1 MLLISVDTKRN
12 FGLLTFWTLM
22 FAGLAVMLESEIR
35 IGSKHPLLELIQT
48 ILTIDLLAAI
58 GIGFTGGLM
67 HGFTGWGGAMV
78 MMPLMSLMY
87 GPVQS
92 LGIILIGGMLVSAKL
107 FPWAAKRTDW
117 QEMKPLLGAIVLAI
131 PAGTYLLFQLELS
144 LVIKI
149 IGVIIMM
156 SALLQLSGWSYK
168 GPRGAV
174 PAASAGLACGFIN
187 GFSGCGGAPLV
198 LYILSKPV
206 PAEIQRANLIIAVT
220 VISFCVFTFL
230 VIGGGM
236 DGRSLARG
244 VIIAPIQLL
253 GAWIGAGLFQRL
265 PGEVFKRFSLIMLI
279 VLGLSVTI
287 I

>member
-1 MLLISVDTKRN
+1 
-12 FGLLTFWTLM
+12 
-22 FAGLAVMLESEIR
+22 
-35 IGSKHPLLELIQT
+35 
-48 ILTIDLLAAI
+48 
-58 GIGFTGGLM
+58 
-67 HGFTGWGGAMV
+67 
-78 MMPLMSLMY
+78 MSLMY

-117 QEMKPLLGAIVLAI
+117 QEMKPLLSAIVLAI

-287 I
+287 F

>member
-1 MLLISVDTKRN
+1 
-12 FGLLTFWTLM
+12 
-22 FAGLAVMLESEIR
+22 
-35 IGSKHPLLELIQT
+35 LLELIQS

-92 LGIILIGGMLVSAKL
+92 LGIVLIGGMLVSAQL
-107 FPWAAKRTDW
+107 FPWAARRADW
-117 QEMKPLLGAIVLAI
+117 KELKPLLVAIVLTI
-131 PAGTYLLFQLELS
+131 PAGTYLLFHLEPG
-144 LVIKI
+144 LVIRI
-149 IGVIIMM
+149 IGSIIIM

-174 PAASAGLACGFIN
+174 PAASAGVACGLIN
-187 GFSGCGGAPLV
+187 GFSGLGGAPLV
-198 LYILSKPV
+198 LYVLSKPV
-206 PAEIQRANLIIAVT
+206 PAEFHRANLIIAVT
-220 VISFCVFTFL
+220 VISFCVFTAI

-236 DGRSLARG
+236 GGESLARG
-244 VIIAPIQLL
+244 VVIAPMQLV

-287 I
+287 F